1 MLRIAYILGRNSR
14 LAPKRGAEGHDLGCF
29 PQARFGGIISAAAG
43 VFFDVTGKS
52 SMIRFCGKS
61 SAFVASFIGAAL
73 VAGSVLAQTTAPRA
87 KAPKKA
93 TSSAMVVIANSR
105 AVALTELDATP
116 AGRFLPKVLLRNL
129 APGKKASVSVATDE
143 DCVFNLHGAYADQ
156 SSTELPNVDL
166 CKDKNVNLVD

>member
-1 MLRIAYILGRNSR
+1 MM
-14 LAPKRGAEGHDLGCF
+14 H
-29 PQARFGGIISAAAG
+29 
-43 VFFDVTGKS
+43 VF
-52 SMIRFCGKS
+52 GKS
-61 SAFVASFIGAAL
+61 SAFVVSFVGAAL
-73 VAGSVLAQTTAPRA
+73 VAGAVLAQTIAPGA

-105 AVALTELDATP
+105 KVALVELDATA
-116 AGRFLPKVLLRNL
+116 AGRFLPKVIARNL
-129 APGKKASVSVATDE
+129 APGKKISVSVATDE